1 MIVKNEATRL
11 PQCLRSVQAVVDEM
25 IVLDTGSTDETP
37 AIARQFGAKVFEST
51 WQQDFAAARN
61 EALAQVT
68 GDWVLVLDADE
79 TLKLECVGAIRQAI
93 AVEDHLVVN
102 LIRQEIGAAQSPYS
116 LVSRLF
122 RRHPDLSFSRPYHAM
137 IDDSVIDL
145 LEREPHWRVV
155 SLPQVAILHDGYQ
168 AAAIAPRDKSAQA
181 EAAMCLK
188 KVLSRCL
195 RLRMRRLPHYPKAPL
210 RS

>member
-1 MIVKNEATRL
+1 MLSLCMIVKNEATRL

-79 TLKLECVGAIRQAI
+79 TLTPECVGAIRQAI

-122 RRHPDLSFSRPYHAM
+122 RRHPDLSFSRPYHA
-137 IDDSVIDL
+137 I
-145 LEREPHWRVV
+145 
-155 SLPQVAILHDGYQ
+155 
-168 AAAIAPRDKSAQA
+168 
-181 EAAMCLK
+181 
-188 KVLSRCL
+188 
-195 RLRMRRLPHYPKAPL
+195 
-210 RS
+210 